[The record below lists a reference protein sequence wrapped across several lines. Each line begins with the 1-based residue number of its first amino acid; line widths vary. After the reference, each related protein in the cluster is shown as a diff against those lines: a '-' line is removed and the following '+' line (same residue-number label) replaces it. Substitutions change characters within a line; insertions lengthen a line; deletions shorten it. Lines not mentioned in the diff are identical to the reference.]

1 MDENLKDEIF
11 YFSDTK
17 FFLLAIEKY
26 LQTGDFYT
34 RTKKNSKNY
43 YLKLDGLNKRDELL
57 NDALSKIN

>member
-1 MDENLKDEIF
+1 MEI
-11 YFSDTK
+11 SNTK
-17 FFLLAIEKY
+17 FFLLAIDKY
-26 LQTGDFYT
+26 LQTGYFYT